1 MEQERKGEIEEE
13 LNLAREN
20 WESYRDNYE
29 ARRFRKATSDL
40 YFFCEH
46 SAKALLLTVGIDPQ
60 SHEGIRRM
68 ISMHF
73 IKPAAMPVNVARYL
87 GNLYDRRR
95 TAEYSRQAGWEFTEE
110 EVRIYTR
117 WAGESVKWFLK
128 NMKRTA
134 PELAFEEEA
143 LIGSIDEM
151 FRRLGITVEGGAM

>member
-1 MEQERKGEIEEE
+1 MDQERKSEIEEE

-20 WESYRDNYE
+20 WESYQDNFG

-73 IKPAAMPVNVARYL
+73 IKPGAMPVNVARYL
-87 GNLYDRRR
+87 GNLYDRRK

-110 EVRIYTR
+110 EVKIYTQ
-117 WAGESVKWFLK
+117 WAGESGKWFLK
-128 NMKRTA
+128 NIRENA
-134 PELAFEEEA
+134 PEIIFKEDA
-143 LIGSIDEM
+143 LIDSIDEM
-151 FRRLGITVEGGAM
+151 FRRLEIRV